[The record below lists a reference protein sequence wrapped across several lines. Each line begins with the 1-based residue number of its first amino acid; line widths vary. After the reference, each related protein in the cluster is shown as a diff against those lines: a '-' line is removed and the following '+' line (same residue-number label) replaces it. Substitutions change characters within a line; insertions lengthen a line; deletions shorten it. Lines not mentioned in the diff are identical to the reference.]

1 MYVLYSFFVVVPWKI
16 DGTLSIMVQ
25 ISPNVYGSKHIND
38 SVTFSN
44 FIAKS
49 LYYYNRPKVCLAR
62 LLDDYLWFFFSLF

>member
-1 MYVLYSFFVVVPWKI
+1 
-16 DGTLSIMVQ
+16 MVQ

-62 LLDDYLWFFFSLF
+62 LLDDYF